1 MTEKEALEA
10 VKKAISPE
18 SLSHVQEV
26 VFTQSWSGQLYPEIA
41 KSVGYHPEYIRDVGA
56 QLWRSLSDCVGQK
69 VTKKNV
75 RFVLNALSE
84 NALSENAPSEN
95 KLLPTSTDRTAVSD
109 FSGSQSIGFLQINA
123 LQTNAS
129 QNNASQNSAS
139 QSNGSSQASA
149 LQNNGFS
156 QTRAS
161 QLLYSQVDD
170 LLRTQTTAASLAFP
184 SVGLSVTSPLYVSRT
199 PAEEQAF
206 SELARPGGLLRIKA
220 PSNTGKTSL
229 LLRALDCARKQGA
242 RTVLINMQEADTAI
256 LSDLSRFLRWFCR
269 NTAQQ
274 LGVENKLDDYWDEEI
289 GNKVSCKIYF
299 REYLL
304 TQVLDP
310 IVLALDE
317 VDQLFEYPALVQ
329 DFLPMLRVWHEE
341 AMELAIWKKLRL
353 VLSYSTEVYV
363 PLKISQSPFN
373 IGLAVKLPMLSL
385 AQTKILAQQY
395 NLPASKG
402 VEPELLAQLH
412 TLVAGHPYLIQLAL
426 YWLSERDLT
435 LVSLLKEA
443 HTQSGIY
450 SAHLRRHW
458 QIMQRQPELKGALA
472 QVLKD
477 REQGAQIDTLLAYQ
491 LERMGLVHIV
501 ANAAVINSE
510 IYSLYFKG
518 LLLA

>member
-26 VFTQSWSGQLYPEIA
+26 VFMQSWSGQLYPDIA
-41 KSVGYHPEYIRDVGA
+41 KAVGYHPEYIRDVGA
-56 QLWRSLSDCVGQK
+56 QLWRSLSDSIGQK

-75 RFVLNALSE
+75 RFVLNTLSE
-84 NALSENAPSEN
+84 NN
-95 KLLPTSTDRTAVSD
+95 LLPIGTDPS
-109 FSGSQSIGFLQINA
+109 SIGFANGS
-123 LQTNAS
+123 QTNSSLDNRLTGNRLLSDGS
-129 QNNASQNSAS
+129 QVPH
-139 QSNGSSQASA
+139 
-149 LQNNGFS
+149 
-156 QTRAS
+156 
-161 QLLYSQVDD
+161 SQVDN
-170 LLRTQTTAASLAFP
+170 LLRTQTTTTQLAFP
-184 SVGLSVTSPLYVSRT
+184 SVGLSVKSALYVPRS

-206 SELARPGGLLRIKA
+206 SELNRPGGLLRIKA

-229 LLRALDCARKQGA
+229 LLRALDYARAQGA

-256 LSDLSRFLRWFCR
+256 LNDLGRFLRWFCR
-269 NTAQQ
+269 NTAKQ
-274 LGVENKLDDYWDEEI
+274 LGIENKLDDYWDEEI
-289 GNKVSCKIYF
+289 GHKVSCKIYF

-304 TQVLDP
+304 TQVSEP

-341 AMELAIWKKLRL
+341 AMELAIWQKLRL
-353 VLSYSTEVYV
+353 ALAYNTEVYV

-373 IGLAVKLPMLSL
+373 IGLSVQLPMLSL
-385 AQTKILAQQY
+385 TQTQALAEQY
-395 NLPASKG
+395 NLPPSKG
-402 VEPELLAQLH
+402 AEAEPLAQLH
-412 TLVAGHPYLIQLAL
+412 ALVSGHPYLIQLAL
-426 YWLSERDLT
+426 YWLSERELT
-435 LVSLLKEA
+435 LASLLKDA

-450 SAHLRRHW
+450 STHLRRHW

-472 QVLKD
+472 QVLKG
-477 REQGAQIDTLLAYQ
+477 REQGAHIDTFLAYQ

-501 ANAAVINSE
+501 GNAAVINSE
-510 IYSLYFKG
+510 LYSLYFKG